1 MKHSVIIDGKSFDL
15 ELVRSSDGQRI
26 EAQIDGKKYDLH
38 VQAVEPGVYWLAWN
52 HRSIEISVSPN
63 GDAYVASVDGHRMND
78 EIVDAR
84 TALRKAAQHGHAGTV
99 ELRAPMPGK
108 IVKVLVHEGAT
119 VETNQG
125 LLVIEAMKMQNELKS
140 PKKGTIRKIG
150 VKETAAVNA
159 GDLLVIVE

>member
-1 MKHSVIIDGKSFDL
+1 MKHTVIIDGQPFDI
-15 ELVRSSDGQRI
+15 ELVRRSDDETI
-26 EAQIDGKKYDLH
+26 EAEIGGRKYTLN

-63 GDAYVASVDGHRMND
+63 GDVYVASVNGGRMNV

-84 TALRKAAQHGHAGTV
+84 NALRKAAQHGHAGTV

-108 IVKVLVHEGAT
+108 IVKVLVHEGAA
-119 VETNQG
+119 VEANQD
-125 LLVIEAMKMQNELKS
+125 LLVIEAMKMQNEVKS
-140 PKKGTIRKIG
+140 PKKGTVRKIG